1 MKKVYWYIAAIVLIL
16 IYIYFIE
23 TLPKGIGFALGAAL
37 GYMIGTIL
45 WNAIKNRKRNNYGKL
60 L

>member
-23 TLPKGIGFALGAAL
+23 TLPKGTVYSSFSSAFGYCLLGWVGASLWFA
-37 GYMIGTIL
+37 IE
-45 WNAIKNRKRNNYGKL
+45 NRKKK
-60 L
+60 

>member
-23 TLPKGIGFALGAAL
+23 TLPKGTVYYSFGSAFGYCLLGWVGASLWFA
-37 GYMIGTIL
+37 IE
-45 WNAIKNRKRNNYGKL
+45 NRKKK
-60 L
+60 